1 MSTQSTIL
9 RWAGSKSRMMAELKK
24 HLPVGKRLI
33 EPFAGSC
40 SVMMNTDYEQ
50 YLIADVNPD
59 LINMYQV
66 IQENTEFFIEEL
78 KSVFE
83 SNTDDVS
90 YYKVRNKFN
99 LERGCLFTSAV
110 YFLYLNRHCFN
121 GLCRYNK
128 KGEFNTPYGK
138 LKNPYFP
145 EVEIRAFAEK
155 AKSATFICAS
165 FEETLQMAKSG
176 DVVYCDPPYLPAS
189 VSSVG
194 SNHSQEFTA
203 YTKDGFDYDQ
213 HSQLAGELRRLS
225 YSGCFCVASNNDNQS
240 VRSLYSDFDLQPLTV
255 RRSCGGAG
263 SSRKS
268 ADELIIKLGLEPLH
282 IDMNGDE
289 VWVGVDFAKGEKC
302 HG

>member
-24 HLPVGKRLI
+24 HLPAGKRLI

-50 YLIADVNPD
+50 YLIADVNAD

-66 IQENTEFFIEEL
+66 IQENSEYFIEEL
-78 KSVFE
+78 KYFFE
-83 SNTDDVS
+83 NYNDEIS
-90 YYKVRNKFN
+90 YYRERNKFN
-99 LERGCLFTSAV
+99 LPHSGLFERALT
-110 YFLYLNRHCFN
+110 FLYLNRHCFN

-155 AKSATFICAS
+155 AKRATFICAS

-225 YSGCFCVASNNDNQS
+225 YSGCFCVASNNDTQS

-282 IDMNGDE
+282 IDMYGDE
-289 VWVGVDFAKGEKC
+289 VWVGVDFARGTSE
-302 HG
+302 

>member
-24 HLPVGKRLI
+24 HLPAGKRLI

-50 YLIADVNPD
+50 YLIADVNAD

-66 IQENTEFFIEEL
+66 IQENSEYFIEEL
-78 KSVFE
+78 KYFFE
-83 SNTDDVS
+83 NYNDEIS
-90 YYKVRNKFN
+90 YYRERNKFN
-99 LERGCLFTSAV
+99 LPHSALFERALT
-110 YFLYLNRHCFN
+110 FLYLNRHCFN

-155 AKSATFICAS
+155 AKRATFISAS

-213 HSQLAGELRRLS
+213 HSQLAAELRRLS
-225 YSGCFCVASNNDNQS
+225 YSGCFCVASNNDNQP

-282 IDMNGDE
+282 IDMYGDE
-289 VWVGVDFAKGEKC
+289 VWVGVDFARGTSE
-302 HG
+302 